1 MKRLIRLFLG
11 VLVPAF
17 MLASVASLPAMAQD
31 KAKDMKPAKAAKAE
45 KGKVTVKVLHDDDR
59 VRVQEVTFKPGDENT
74 NVARPFRVVRALKG
88 GTLERTY
95 PDGKKDKLV
104 WKTGEVKVLEA
115 SPPYVP
121 KNVGKSDVVL
131 YVVVPKQPKK

>member
-1 MKRLIRLFLG
+1 MKRLIRLFVSL
-11 VLVPAF
+11 LVPAF
-17 MLASVASLPAMAQD
+17 IVAGVAASPAMAQD
-31 KAKDMKPAKAAKAE
+31 KAKAAKAE

-115 SPPYVP
+115 SPPYAP